1 MRATLLQNKNIQK
14 RKQKQKAFTLKGIF
28 PNLKSKSIMRGEL
41 VILNVCI
48 DNAQNTFW
56 DHFRSCVEFLMKPK
70 LFSRFSLFFRLPG

>member
-48 DNAQNTFW
+48 DNVQNTFW

-70 LFSRFSLFFRLPG
+70 LFSRFSLFVRLPG